1 MLQEKLKANKK
12 IEIIWDS
19 VVEDV
24 LGTTE
29 PKGVNGIKIKNV
41 KDNKT
46 KELKWMDFL
55 LL

>member
-19 VVEDV
+19 VVDEV

-29 PKGVNGIKIKNV
+29 PKVVNGIKIKNL
-41 KDNKT
+41 KNNKSQI
-46 KELKWMDFL
+46 
-55 LL
+55 